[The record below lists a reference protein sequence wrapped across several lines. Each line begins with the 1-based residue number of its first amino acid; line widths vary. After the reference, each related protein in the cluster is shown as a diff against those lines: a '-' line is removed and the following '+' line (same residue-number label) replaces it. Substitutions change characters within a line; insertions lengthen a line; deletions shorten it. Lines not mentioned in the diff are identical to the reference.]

1 VWEVGRRFRAARR
14 HRRPPESDCSGMQ
27 PQAGGKPH
35 PRLNTGEGPIAKK
48 YREGKMKR
56 TLRRESKALEIA
68 GREALGARRFG
79 PVGMSGGA
87 RGRPRSTFLKGASQ
101 KRPEAVAASS
111 RITPSIPAGRPASA
125 PQAAGGRGMGPG
137 GRKASSLFLV
147 AGRLVGRRR
156 RGRGARRH
164 APPFVG
170 AGKGRPGGFWCGRGP
185 GTRRPLAQ
193 GRLGRL
199 CHP

>member
-1 VWEVGRRFRAARR
+1 
-14 HRRPPESDCSGMQ
+14 
-27 PQAGGKPH
+27 
-35 PRLNTGEGPIAKK
+35 
-48 YREGKMKR
+48 MKR

-87 RGRPRSTFLKGASQ
+87 RGRPRSTFLEGASQ

-170 AGKGRPGGFWCGRGP
+170 AGKQSSSRREQTRAIGEPEAEFARAPGKDLQRNRKRNPQGSKKDLRMRIGESGKGF
-185 GTRRPLAQ
+185 
-193 GRLGRL
+193 
-199 CHP
+199 